1 MSEIL
6 VTGGTGFVGKAVVQ
20 RLLNDDESRRVAV
33 ALRKDRQQ
41 WSARI
46 LSRVIG
52 DLEPLTDWSLA
63 LDGVSLLVHCAA
75 RVHVMAETAA
85 NPVDEFRRV
94 NVLGTLNLAQ
104 QAAKSGVRRFVFV
117 SSIGVN
123 GAATVYKPFTFED
136 PAQPHSP
143 YAQSKYEAELGLQ
156 ALATETGMEVVIIR
170 PPLVYGSSA
179 PGNFGLLMRW
189 VRRGIPLPLGAIH
202 NQRSLVGL
210 DNLVDLIVTCLTH
223 PAAANQ
229 TFLVSDG
236 EDVST
241 TELLRRMGLA
251 LGRPARLIPVPASW
265 LKLAAVM
272 VGKQDV
278 AQRLC
283 GSLQVDIQKT
293 RRLLSWTPPLSLDD
307 GLRRAA
313 GVGAASCAAFDTS
326 LAQYQRDD
334 LRD

>member
-6 VTGGTGFVGKAVVQ
+6 VTGATGFVGKAVVQ
-20 RLLNDDESRRVAV
+20 RLLNDDESWRVAV
-33 ALRKDRQQ
+33 ALRKDGQQ
-41 WSARI
+41 WPARI
-46 LSRVIG
+46 LPRVTG
-52 DLEPLTDWSLA
+52 DLEPSTDWSLA

-85 NPVDEFRRV
+85 NPLDEFRRV

-117 SSIGVN
+117 SSIGVI
-123 GAATVYKPFTFED
+123 GAATAYKPFTSED
-136 PAQPHSP
+136 PVQPHSP

-156 ALATETGMEVVIIR
+156 DLAAETGMEVVIIR
-170 PPLVYGSSA
+170 PPLVYGPGA
-179 PGNFGLLMRW
+179 PGNFGSLMRW
-189 VRRGIPLPLGAIH
+189 LRRGIPLPLGAIH
-202 NQRSLVGL
+202 NQRSLVAL

-241 TELLRRMGLA
+241 TELLRRMGQA
-251 LGRPARLIPVPASW
+251 LGCPTRLIPVPASW
-265 LKLAAVM
+265 LKLAAEL

-283 GSLQVDIQKT
+283 GSLQVDIEKT
-293 RRLLSWTPPLSLDD
+293 RRLLGWTPPLSLDE

-313 GVGAASCAAFDTS
+313 GLG
-326 LAQYQRDD
+326 RDNA
-334 LRD
+334 RGV